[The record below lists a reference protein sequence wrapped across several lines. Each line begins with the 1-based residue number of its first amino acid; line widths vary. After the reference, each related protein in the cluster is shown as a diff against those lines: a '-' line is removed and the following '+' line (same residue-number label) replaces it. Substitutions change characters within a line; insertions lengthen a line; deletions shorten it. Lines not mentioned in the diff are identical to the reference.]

1 MASTTPSAAA
11 SSVAT
16 ATVATSI
23 NRSSSSTNPSVQTNL
38 NNNNNNNTNAISIE
52 DLYKYFGILADAKEQ
67 AGNVSI
73 LIYLFLCVD
82 IIYIK

>member
-11 SSVAT
+11 SAVAT

-38 NNNNNNNTNAISIE
+38 NNNNNTNAISIE

>member
-11 SSVAT
+11 SAVAT
-16 ATVATSI
+16 ATVASSI

-38 NNNNNNNTNAISIE
+38 NNNNNTNAISIE

-82 IIYIK
+82 IFYIK